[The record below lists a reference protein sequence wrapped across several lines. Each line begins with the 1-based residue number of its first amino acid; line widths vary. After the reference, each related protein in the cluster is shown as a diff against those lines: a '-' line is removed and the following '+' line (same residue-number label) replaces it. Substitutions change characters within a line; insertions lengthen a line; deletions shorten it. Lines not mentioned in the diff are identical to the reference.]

1 MRIMSR
7 IIRLTSFGA
16 LGLASLVAYGASP
29 APAAQPAGRA
39 MPPSGLKATPHEV
52 SPHAAFSDCSVGNV
66 LGMAEA
72 LTHAAIERAKMA
84 EDRAQDPAVKQFA
97 ERVLDDHQKLDQ
109 ELSKFESD
117 VGAQPVE
124 TDVSSAIE
132 RGARRELKGLEEAK
146 NFDREY
152 IADEIAAHIKAAGFL
167 HVLLHAIHEAGGGEE
182 GGGGEEQGQPTGGA
196 PVPQPGQMGQ
206 PTLPGPVSFPQPGQ
220 ISIPQ
225 PGGMPQLPQPGTFGA
240 PGAQL
245 PGQFGQGFPGT
256 PNFGNPGM
264 PGIVGPDHPSS
275 TTGQSPQEPVTGTE
289 GPSEPGEPG
298 EPGATEGQPEPKMG
312 DVAQLFKD
320 AKHTI
325 ASELTDALQLESR
338 LVGVCGEESGEAPA
352 TKKAPPR
359 Y

>member
-1 MRIMSR
+1 
-7 IIRLTSFGA
+7 
-16 LGLASLVAYGASP
+16 
-29 APAAQPAGRA
+29 
-39 MPPSGLKATPHEV
+39 MPPSGLKGAPHEV

-72 LTHAAIERAKMA
+72 LTHAAIGRAKMA
-84 EDRAQDPAVKQFA
+84 ADRAQDPAVKEFA

-109 ELSKFESD
+109 ELSQFESD

-152 IADEIAAHIKAAGFL
+152 IADEIAAHLKAAGFL

-196 PVPQPGQMGQ
+196 PVPQPGQFGQ
-206 PTLPGPVSFPQPGQ
+206 PTLPGPVTFPQPGQ

-225 PGGMPQLPQPGTFGA
+225 PGGMGQFPQPGTFGA
-240 PGAQL
+240 PGTPL
-245 PGQFGQGFPGT
+245 PGQLGGPGFPGT
-256 PNFGNPGM
+256 ANLGNPGT
-264 PGIVGPDHPSS
+264 PGIVGPDYPSS
-275 TTGQSPQEPVTGTE
+275 TTGQLPQEPVTGE
-289 GPSEPGEPG
+289 QGPSEPGEPG
-298 EPGATEGQPEPKMG
+298 ETEGQPEPKMG
-312 DVAQLFKD
+312 DVAKLFDD

-325 ASELTDALQLESR
+325 ASELTDALRLESKM
-338 LVGVCGEESGEAPA
+338 VGVCGEESGEAPA

-359 Y
+359 H

>member
-7 IIRLTSFGA
+7 IIRISSFGA

-29 APAAQPAGRA
+29 APAASPAGNA
-39 MPPSGLKATPHEV
+39 MPPSGLKEAPHEV

-84 EDRAQDPAVKQFA
+84 EERAQDPAVKEFA
-97 ERVLDDHQKLDQ
+97 ERVLDDHRKLDQ

-132 RGARRELKGLEEAK
+132 RGARRELKGLDEAK

-152 IADEIAAHIKAAGFL
+152 IADEIAAHIKTAGFL

-182 GGGGEEQGQPTGGA
+182 EGGGQEQGQPTGGA
-196 PVPQPGQMGQ
+196 PVPQPGQLGQ
-206 PTLPGPVSFPQPGQ
+206 PTFPGPVTLPQPGQ
-220 ISIPQ
+220 VSIPQ
-225 PGGMPQLPQPGTFGA
+225 PGGMGQFPQPGGMGQFPQPGTFGA
-240 PGAQL
+240 PGTQL
-245 PGQFGQGFPGT
+245 PGQFGGQGFPGT
-256 PNFGNPGM
+256 
-264 PGIVGPDHPSS
+264 
-275 TTGQSPQEPVTGTE
+275 TTGQLPEQPVTGAQ
-289 GPSEPGEPG
+289 GPSEPG
-298 EPGATEGQPEPKMG
+298 EPGATEGQPEPEMG
-312 DVAQLFKD
+312 DVARLFDD

-325 ASELTDALQLESR
+325 ASELTDALQLESK
-338 LVGVCGEESGEAPA
+338 LVGVCGEESTEAPA
-352 TKKAPPR
+352 TKKAPTR
-359 Y
+359 H